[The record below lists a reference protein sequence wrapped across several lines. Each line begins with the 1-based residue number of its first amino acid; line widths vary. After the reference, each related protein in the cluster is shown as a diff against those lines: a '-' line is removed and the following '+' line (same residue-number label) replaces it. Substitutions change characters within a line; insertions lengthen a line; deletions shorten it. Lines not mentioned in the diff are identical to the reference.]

1 MKSIKVKILGP
12 VAVLA
17 VLVLVTSAFSILGAG
32 NIEKKGRVISDQ
44 YLATIQDVS
53 AMSKNTQT
61 LMRLSYN
68 YILAQ
73 SDAAEKKVETSI
85 SQTKQTL
92 ENQMADFSN
101 NLTPEETEAFQKF
114 QSDYQAYLSKY
125 NAMVKY
131 VQRPDQNEN
140 VSIVANNDLVE
151 MSSQIETDL
160 ENMIELES
168 SLADQAVANMESAY
182 ASSMGVGIVC
192 PLLGIVALVAAIII
206 SNRMVV
212 KPVVAANK
220 KLGEIV
226 SLIEEHKGDLTMRV
240 ESGYQDEIGA
250 LADGINLFLDKLQ
263 STMGVIVSGTQNL
276 TRVVNMVTEN
286 VSASNDN
293 AQDVS
298 SAMEELS
305 ATMEEI
311 AATVQTVTENT
322 ESISREVADIADRTG
337 QMNTYSKEM
346 QERADTLA
354 KNANENKTQTDAM
367 VGNIVGTL
375 KQAIEES
382 RSVEKVNELT
392 GEILN
397 ISSQTNLLALNASI
411 EAARAGDA
419 GKGFAVV
426 ADEIRQ
432 LADSSRDTANNI
444 QAINE
449 HVTKAV
455 HALIDNSNAMIAF
468 IEETVL
474 PDYGTYADSGEQYNE
489 DASYVSEVM
498 NEFTEKTENLKN
510 IMNNVVESIEGIAK
524 AVEESANAVTSSAM
538 STGSL
543 VEDMHT
549 INEQMGSSKETVESL
564 KAEADVFKKF

>member
-1 MKSIKVKILGP
+1 MKSIKAKILGP
-12 VAVLA
+12 VVVLA
-17 VLVLVTSAFSILGAG
+17 VLVLVTSVFSILGAG

-73 SDAAEKKVETSI
+73 GDAAEKKVETSI

-131 VQRPDQNEN
+131 VQTNQNEN
-140 VSIVANNDLVE
+140 ASIVANNDLVE

-192 PLLGIVALVAAIII
+192 LLLGIVALVAAIII

-305 ATMEEI
+305 ATMQEI

-322 ESISREVADIADRTG
+322 ESIGEVNDIADRTG

-354 KNANENKTQTDAM
+354 KNANENKVQTDAM

-455 HALIDNSNAMIAF
+455 HALIDNSNAMITF

>member
-1 MKSIKVKILGP
+1 
-12 VAVLA
+12 
-17 VLVLVTSAFSILGAG
+17 
-32 NIEKKGRVISDQ
+32 
-44 YLATIQDVS
+44 
-53 AMSKNTQT
+53 
-61 LMRLSYN
+61 
-68 YILAQ
+68 
-73 SDAAEKKVETSI
+73 
-85 SQTKQTL
+85 
-92 ENQMADFSN
+92 
-101 NLTPEETEAFQKF
+101 
-114 QSDYQAYLSKY
+114 
-125 NAMVKY
+125 
-131 VQRPDQNEN
+131 
-140 VSIVANNDLVE
+140 
-151 MSSQIETDL
+151 
-160 ENMIELES
+160 
-168 SLADQAVANMESAY
+168 
-182 ASSMGVGIVC
+182 
-192 PLLGIVALVAAIII
+192 
-206 SNRMVV
+206 
-212 KPVVAANK
+212 
-220 KLGEIV
+220 
-226 SLIEEHKGDLTMRV
+226 MRV

-305 ATMEEI
+305 ATMQEI

-322 ESISREVADIADRTG
+322 ESISGEVNDIADRTG

-432 LADSSRDTANNI
+432 LADSSRDTANN
-444 QAINE
+444 E

-498 NEFTEKTENLKN
+498 NEFTAKTENLKN

-538 STGSL
+538 STSSL

>member
-1 MKSIKVKILGP
+1 MKSIKAKILGP
-12 VAVLA
+12 VVVLA
-17 VLVLVTSAFSILGAG
+17 VLVLVTSVFSILGAG

-73 SDAAEKKVETSI
+73 SDSAEKKVETSI

-131 VQRPDQNEN
+131 VQTDQNEN
-140 VSIVANNDLVE
+140 ASIVANNDLVE

-192 PLLGIVALVAAIII
+192 LLLGIVALVAAIII

-411 EAARAGDA
+411 EAA
-419 GKGFAVV
+419 
-426 ADEIRQ
+426 IRQ

-474 PDYGTYADSGEQYNE
+474 PDYGTYVDSGEQYNE

>member
-32 NIEKKGRVISDQ
+32 NIEKKGRVISDE

-73 SDAAEKKVETSI
+73 GDAAEKKVETSI

-131 VQRPDQNEN
+131 VQTNQNEN
-140 VSIVANNDLVE
+140 ASIVANNDLVE

-192 PLLGIVALVAAIII
+192 LLLGIVALVAAIII

-263 STMGVIVSGTQNL
+263 STMGVISGTQNL

-305 ATMEEI
+305 ATMQEI

-322 ESISREVADIADRTG
+322 ESISGEVNDIADRTG

-354 KNANENKTQTDAM
+354 KNANENKVQTDAM

>member
-32 NIEKKGRVISDQ
+32 NIEKKGRVISDE

-73 SDAAEKKVETSI
+73 GDAAEKKVETSI

-131 VQRPDQNEN
+131 VQTNQNEN
-140 VSIVANNDLVE
+140 ASIVANNDLVE

-192 PLLGIVALVAAIII
+192 LLLGIVALVAAIII

-298 SAMEELS
+298 SAMAEHCR
-305 ATMEEI
+305 
-311 AATVQTVTENT
+311 N
-322 ESISREVADIADRTG
+322 G
-337 QMNTYSKEM
+337 
-346 QERADTLA
+346 
-354 KNANENKTQTDAM
+354 TD
-367 VGNIVGTL
+367 
-375 KQAIEES
+375 
-382 RSVEKVNELT
+382 
-392 GEILN
+392 
-397 ISSQTNLLALNASI
+397 
-411 EAARAGDA
+411 GD
-419 GKGFAVV
+419 GKYRVYQ
-426 ADEIRQ
+426 R
-432 LADSSRDTANNI
+432 
-444 QAINE
+444 
-449 HVTKAV
+449 
-455 HALIDNSNAMIAF
+455 
-468 IEETVL
+468 
-474 PDYGTYADSGEQYNE
+474 
-489 DASYVSEVM
+489 
-498 NEFTEKTENLKN
+498 
-510 IMNNVVESIEGIAK
+510 
-524 AVEESANAVTSSAM
+524 
-538 STGSL
+538 
-543 VEDMHT
+543 
-549 INEQMGSSKETVESL
+549 
-564 KAEADVFKKF
+564 

>member
-32 NIEKKGRVISDQ
+32 NIEKKGRVISDE

-73 SDAAEKKVETSI
+73 GDAAEKKVETSI

-131 VQRPDQNEN
+131 VQTDQNEN
-140 VSIVANNDLVE
+140 ASIVANNDLVE

-192 PLLGIVALVAAIII
+192 LLLGIVALVAAIII

-305 ATMEEI
+305 ATMQEI

-322 ESISREVADIADRTG
+322 ESISGEVNDIADRTG
-337 QMNTYSKEM
+337 QMNAYSKEM

-354 KNANENKTQTDAM
+354 KNANENKVQTDAM

-411 EAARAGDA
+411 EAARAGEA
-419 GKGFAVV
+419 GRGFAVV
-426 ADEIRQ
+426 ASEIGK
-432 LADSSRDTANNI
+432 LSESSRDAAVNI
-444 QAINE
+444 QSINSTVIGTVQE
-449 HVTKAV
+449 LIKNANALVTYMEQN
-455 HALIDNSNAMIAF
+455 I
-468 IEETVL
+468 L
-474 PDYGTYADSGEQYNE
+474 PDYDNFVCAGAQYND
-489 DASYVSEVM
+489 DAVYI
-498 NEFTEKTENLKN
+498 NE
-510 IMNNVVESIEGIAK
+510 VVEKFHQMAADLKQRTESVMEYISQIQR
-524 AVEESANAVTSSAM
+524 AVEEGSEGINLAAKNTATLSEEISHISSQIM
-538 STGSL
+538 YNKK
-543 VEDMHT
+543 
-549 INEQMGSSKETVESL
+549 I
-564 KAEADVFKKF
+564 ADVLSEEAEHFI

>member
-1 MKSIKVKILGP
+1 MKSIKAKILGP
-12 VAVLA
+12 VVVLA
-17 VLVLVTSAFSILGAG
+17 VLVLVTSVFSILGAG

-73 SDAAEKKVETSI
+73 SDSAEKKVETSI

-131 VQRPDQNEN
+131 VQTDQNEN
-140 VSIVANNDLVE
+140 ASIVANNDLVE

-192 PLLGIVALVAAIII
+192 LLLGIVALVAAIII

-411 EAARAGDA
+411 EAARAGEA

-426 ADEIRQ
+426 ADEIRV
-432 LADSSRDTANNI
+432 LADSSRSTANDI
-444 QAINE
+444 QAISNE
-449 HVTKAV
+449 VTNSVAELADNANKM
-455 HALIDNSNAMIAF
+455 IDF
-468 IEETVL
+468 IVEVVM
-474 PDYGTYADSGEQYNE
+474 PDYDKLVNIGEQYNQ
-489 DASYVSEVM
+489 DAGNFDDIM
-498 NEFTEKTENLKN
+498 RGFTD
-510 IMNNVVESIEGIAK
+510 K
-524 AVEESANAVTSSAM
+524 AVELKQATEEVAKLIRGMSS
-538 STGSL
+538 
-543 VEDMHT
+543 T
-549 INEQMGSSKETVESL
+549 INENSDGIAAVSNNTVGLTEGISQIKEEMSQTESVSERLENTVGR
-564 KAEADVFKKF
+564 FTRI

>member
-1 MKSIKVKILGP
+1 
-12 VAVLA
+12 
-17 VLVLVTSAFSILGAG
+17 
-32 NIEKKGRVISDQ
+32 
-44 YLATIQDVS
+44 
-53 AMSKNTQT
+53 
-61 LMRLSYN
+61 
-68 YILAQ
+68 
-73 SDAAEKKVETSI
+73 
-85 SQTKQTL
+85 
-92 ENQMADFSN
+92 
-101 NLTPEETEAFQKF
+101 
-114 QSDYQAYLSKY
+114 
-125 NAMVKY
+125 
-131 VQRPDQNEN
+131 
-140 VSIVANNDLVE
+140 
-151 MSSQIETDL
+151 
-160 ENMIELES
+160 
-168 SLADQAVANMESAY
+168 
-182 ASSMGVGIVC
+182 
-192 PLLGIVALVAAIII
+192 
-206 SNRMVV
+206 
-212 KPVVAANK
+212 
-220 KLGEIV
+220 
-226 SLIEEHKGDLTMRV
+226 
-240 ESGYQDEIGA
+240 
-250 LADGINLFLDKLQ
+250 
-263 STMGVIVSGTQNL
+263 
-276 TRVVNMVTEN
+276 
-286 VSASNDN
+286 
-293 AQDVS
+293 
-298 SAMEELS
+298 
-305 ATMEEI
+305 
-311 AATVQTVTENT
+311 
-322 ESISREVADIADRTG
+322 
-337 QMNTYSKEM
+337 MNTYSKEM

>member
-1 MKSIKVKILGP
+1 MKSIKAKILGP
-12 VAVLA
+12 VVVLA
-17 VLVLVTSAFSILGAG
+17 VLVLVTSVFSILGAG

-73 SDAAEKKVETSI
+73 SDSAEKKVETSI

-131 VQRPDQNEN
+131 VQTDQNEN
-140 VSIVANNDLVE
+140 ASIVANNDLVE

-192 PLLGIVALVAAIII
+192 LLLGIVALVAAIII

-346 QERADTLA
+346 QERA
-354 KNANENKTQTDAM
+354 NENKTQTDAM

-474 PDYGTYADSGEQYNE
+474 PDYGTYVDSGEQYNE

>member
-131 VQRPDQNEN
+131 VQTDQNEN
-140 VSIVANNDLVE
+140 ASIVANNDLVE

-192 PLLGIVALVAAIII
+192 LLLGIVALVAAIII

-298 SAMEELS
+298 SAMEEL
-305 ATMEEI
+305 
-311 AATVQTVTENT
+311 
-322 ESISREVADIADRTG
+322 
-337 QMNTYSKEM
+337 
-346 QERADTLA
+346 
-354 KNANENKTQTDAM
+354 
-367 VGNIVGTL
+367 
-375 KQAIEES
+375 
-382 RSVEKVNELT
+382 
-392 GEILN
+392 
-397 ISSQTNLLALNASI
+397 
-411 EAARAGDA
+411 
-419 GKGFAVV
+419 
-426 ADEIRQ
+426 
-432 LADSSRDTANNI
+432 
-444 QAINE
+444 
-449 HVTKAV
+449 
-455 HALIDNSNAMIAF
+455 
-468 IEETVL
+468 
-474 PDYGTYADSGEQYNE
+474 
-489 DASYVSEVM
+489 
-498 NEFTEKTENLKN
+498 
-510 IMNNVVESIEGIAK
+510 
-524 AVEESANAVTSSAM
+524 
-538 STGSL
+538 
-543 VEDMHT
+543 
-549 INEQMGSSKETVESL
+549 
-564 KAEADVFKKF
+564 

>member
-32 NIEKKGRVISDQ
+32 NIEKKGRVISDE

-73 SDAAEKKVETSI
+73 GDAAEKKVEISI

-101 NLTPEETEAFQKF
+101 TLTPEETEAFQKF

-131 VQRPDQNEN
+131 VQTNQNEN
-140 VSIVANNDLVE
+140 ASIVANNDLVE

-192 PLLGIVALVAAIII
+192 LLLGIVALVAAIII

-305 ATMEEI
+305 ATMQEI

-322 ESISREVADIADRTG
+322 ESISGEVNDIADRTG

-354 KNANENKTQTDAM
+354 KNANENKVQTDAM

>member
-32 NIEKKGRVISDQ
+32 NIEKKGRVISDE

-73 SDAAEKKVETSI
+73 GDAAEKKVETSI

-131 VQRPDQNEN
+131 VQTNQNEN
-140 VSIVANNDLVE
+140 ASIVANNDLVE

-192 PLLGIVALVAAIII
+192 LLLGIVALVAAIII

-305 ATMEEI
+305 ATMQEI

-322 ESISREVADIADRTG
+322 ESISGEVNDIADRTG

-354 KNANENKTQTDAM
+354 KNANENKVQTDAM

-474 PDYGTYADSGEQYNE
+474 SDYGTYADSGEQYNE

-524 AVEESANAVTSSAM
+524 AVEESANAVTSSAI

>member
-1 MKSIKVKILGP
+1 M
-12 VAVLA
+12 
-17 VLVLVTSAFSILGAG
+17 
-32 NIEKKGRVISDQ
+32 
-44 YLATIQDVS
+44 
-53 AMSKNTQT
+53 
-61 LMRLSYN
+61 
-68 YILAQ
+68 
-73 SDAAEKKVETSI
+73 ETSI

-131 VQRPDQNEN
+131 VQTNQNEN
-140 VSIVANNDLVE
+140 ASIVANNDLVE

-192 PLLGIVALVAAIII
+192 LLLGIVALVAAIII

-305 ATMEEI
+305 ATMQEI

-322 ESISREVADIADRTG
+322 ESISGEVNDIADRTG
-337 QMNTYSKEM
+337 QMNAYSKEM

-354 KNANENKTQTDAM
+354 KNANENKVQTDAM

>member
-1 MKSIKVKILGP
+1 MKSIKAKILGP

-73 SDAAEKKVETSI
+73 SDAAEKKGEASI

-92 ENQMADFSN
+92 ENQMADFLN

-131 VQRPDQNEN
+131 VQTDQNEN
-140 VSIVANNDLVE
+140 ASIVANNDLVE

-192 PLLGIVALVAAIII
+192 LLLGIVALVAAIII

-276 TRVVNMVTEN
+276 TRVVNTVTEN

-411 EAARAGDA
+411 EAARAGEA

-426 ADEIRQ
+426 ADEIRV
-432 LADSSRDTANNI
+432 LADSSRSTANDI
-444 QAINE
+444 QAISNE
-449 HVTKAV
+449 VTNSVAELADNANKM
-455 HALIDNSNAMIAF
+455 IDF
-468 IEETVL
+468 IVEVVM
-474 PDYGTYADSGEQYNE
+474 PDYDKLVNIGEQYNQ
-489 DASYVSEVM
+489 DAGNFDDIM
-498 NEFTEKTENLKN
+498 RGFTD
-510 IMNNVVESIEGIAK
+510 K
-524 AVEESANAVTSSAM
+524 AVELKQATEEVAKLIRGMSS
-538 STGSL
+538 
-543 VEDMHT
+543 T
-549 INEQMGSSKETVESL
+549 INENSDGIAAVSNNTVGLTEGISQIKEEMSQTESVSERLENTVGR
-564 KAEADVFKKF
+564 FTRI

>member
-32 NIEKKGRVISDQ
+32 NIEKKGRVISDE

-73 SDAAEKKVETSI
+73 GDAAEKKVETSI

-131 VQRPDQNEN
+131 VQTNQNEN
-140 VSIVANNDLVE
+140 ASIVANNDLVE

-192 PLLGIVALVAAIII
+192 LLLGIVALVAAIII

-305 ATMEEI
+305 ATMQEI

-322 ESISREVADIADRTG
+322 ESISGEDIADRTG

-354 KNANENKTQTDAM
+354 KNANENKVQTDAM

>member
-32 NIEKKGRVISDQ
+32 NIEKKGRVISDE

-73 SDAAEKKVETSI
+73 GDAAEKKVETSI

-131 VQRPDQNEN
+131 VQTDQNEN
-140 VSIVANNDLVE
+140 ASIVANNDLVE

-192 PLLGIVALVAAIII
+192 LLLGIVALVAAIII

-305 ATMEEI
+305 ATMQEI

-322 ESISREVADIADRTG
+322 ESISGEVNDIADRTG
-337 QMNTYSKEM
+337 QMNAYSKEM

-354 KNANENKTQTDAM
+354 KNANENKVQTDAM

-449 HVTKAV
+449 HVTK
-455 HALIDNSNAMIAF
+455 AMIAF

>member
-32 NIEKKGRVISDQ
+32 NIEKKGRVISDE

-73 SDAAEKKVETSI
+73 GDAAEKKVETSI

-92 ENQMADFSN
+92 ENQMADFSK

-131 VQRPDQNEN
+131 VQTNQNEN
-140 VSIVANNDLVE
+140 ASIVANNDLVE

-192 PLLGIVALVAAIII
+192 LLLGIVALVAAIII

-305 ATMEEI
+305 ATMQEI

-322 ESISREVADIADRTG
+322 ESISGEVNDIADRTG

-354 KNANENKTQTDAM
+354 KNANENKVQTDAM

-474 PDYGTYADSGEQYNE
+474 TDYGTYADSGEQYNE

>member
-1 MKSIKVKILGP
+1 MWNP
-12 VAVLA
+12 V
-17 VLVLVTSAFSILGAG
+17 I
-32 NIEKKGRVISDQ
+32 
-44 YLATIQDVS
+44 
-53 AMSKNTQT
+53 
-61 LMRLSYN
+61 
-68 YILAQ
+68 
-73 SDAAEKKVETSI
+73 
-85 SQTKQTL
+85 
-92 ENQMADFSN
+92 
-101 NLTPEETEAFQKF
+101 
-114 QSDYQAYLSKY
+114 
-125 NAMVKY
+125 
-131 VQRPDQNEN
+131 
-140 VSIVANNDLVE
+140 
-151 MSSQIETDL
+151 
-160 ENMIELES
+160 
-168 SLADQAVANMESAY
+168 
-182 ASSMGVGIVC
+182 
-192 PLLGIVALVAAIII
+192 
-206 SNRMVV
+206 
-212 KPVVAANK
+212 
-220 KLGEIV
+220 
-226 SLIEEHKGDLTMRV
+226 
-240 ESGYQDEIGA
+240 QDEIGA

-305 ATMEEI
+305 ATMQEI

-322 ESISREVADIADRTG
+322 ESISGEVNDIADRTG

-354 KNANENKTQTDAM
+354 KNANENKVQTDAM

-411 EAARAGDA
+411 EAARRRCRKRLCGSC
-419 GKGFAVV
+419 G
-426 ADEIRQ
+426 EIRQ

-455 HALIDNSNAMIAF
+455 HALIDNSNAMITF

-524 AVEESANAVTSSAM
+524 AVEKVPMRLQAPR
-538 STGSL
+538 
-543 VEDMHT
+543 
-549 INEQMGSSKETVESL
+549 
-564 KAEADVFKKF
+564 

>member
-17 VLVLVTSAFSILGAG
+17 VLVLVSSAFSILGAG
-32 NIEKKGRVISDQ
+32 NIEKKGRVISDE

-73 SDAAEKKVETSI
+73 GDAAEKKVETSI

-131 VQRPDQNEN
+131 VQTNQNEN
-140 VSIVANNDLVE
+140 ASIVANNDLVE

-192 PLLGIVALVAAIII
+192 LLLGIVALVAAIII

-305 ATMEEI
+305 ATMQEI

-322 ESISREVADIADRTG
+322 ESISGEVNDIADRTG

-354 KNANENKTQTDAM
+354 KNANENKVQTDAM

-382 RSVEKVNELT
+382 RSVEKVNE

>member
-1 MKSIKVKILGP
+1 MKSIKAKILGP
-12 VAVLA
+12 VVVLA
-17 VLVLVTSAFSILGAG
+17 VLVLVTSVFSILGAG

-73 SDAAEKKVETSI
+73 GDAAEKKVETSI

-131 VQRPDQNEN
+131 VQTNQNEN
-140 VSIVANNDLVE
+140 ASIVANNDLVE

-192 PLLGIVALVAAIII
+192 LLLGIVALVAAIII

-411 EAARAGDA
+411 EAARAGEA

-426 ADEIRQ
+426 ADEIRV
-432 LADSSRDTANNI
+432 LADSSRSTANDI
-444 QAINE
+444 QAISNE
-449 HVTKAV
+449 VTNSVAELADNANKM
-455 HALIDNSNAMIAF
+455 IDF
-468 IEETVL
+468 IVEVVM
-474 PDYGTYADSGEQYNE
+474 PDYDKLVNIGEQYNQ
-489 DASYVSEVM
+489 DAGNFDDIM
-498 NEFTEKTENLKN
+498 RGFTD
-510 IMNNVVESIEGIAK
+510 K
-524 AVEESANAVTSSAM
+524 AVELKQAMEEVAKLIRGMSS
-538 STGSL
+538 
-543 VEDMHT
+543 T
-549 INEQMGSSKETVESL
+549 INENSDGIAAVSNNTVGLTEGISQIKEEMSQTESVSERLENTVGR
-564 KAEADVFKKF
+564 FTRI

>member
-32 NIEKKGRVISDQ
+32 NIEKKGRVISDE

-73 SDAAEKKVETSI
+73 GDAAEKKVETSI

-131 VQRPDQNEN
+131 VQTNQNEN
-140 VSIVANNDLVE
+140 ASIVANNDLVE

-192 PLLGIVALVAAIII
+192 LLLGIVAL
-206 SNRMVV
+206 
-212 KPVVAANK
+212 VAANK

-305 ATMEEI
+305 ATMQEI

-322 ESISREVADIADRTG
+322 ESISGEVNDIADRTG

-354 KNANENKTQTDAM
+354 KNANENKVQTDAM

>member
-1 MKSIKVKILGP
+1 MKSIKAKILGP
-12 VAVLA
+12 VVVLA
-17 VLVLVTSAFSILGAG
+17 VLVLVTSVFSILGAG

-73 SDAAEKKVETSI
+73 SDSAEKKVETSI

-131 VQRPDQNEN
+131 VQTDQNEN
-140 VSIVANNDLVE
+140 ASIVANNDLVE

-192 PLLGIVALVAAIII
+192 LLLII

-474 PDYGTYADSGEQYNE
+474 PDYGTYVDSGEQYNE

>member
-32 NIEKKGRVISDQ
+32 NIEKKGRVISDE

-73 SDAAEKKVETSI
+73 GDAAEKKVETSI

-131 VQRPDQNEN
+131 VQTNQNEN
-140 VSIVANNDLVE
+140 ASIVANNDLVE

-182 ASSMGVGIVC
+182 ASSIVC
-192 PLLGIVALVAAIII
+192 LLLGIVALVAAIII

-305 ATMEEI
+305 ATMQEI

-322 ESISREVADIADRTG
+322 ESISGEVNDIADRTG

-354 KNANENKTQTDAM
+354 KNANENKVQTDAM

-455 HALIDNSNAMIAF
+455 HALIDNSNAMITF

>member
-32 NIEKKGRVISDQ
+32 NIEKKGRVISDE

-68 YILAQ
+68 YILARG
-73 SDAAEKKVETSI
+73 DAAEKKVETSD
-85 SQTKQTL
+85 SQTKQPL

-101 NLTPEETEAFQKF
+101 KLTPEETEAFQKF

-131 VQRPDQNEN
+131 VQTNQNEN
-140 VSIVANNDLVE
+140 ASIVANNDLVE

-192 PLLGIVALVAAIII
+192 LLLGIVALVAAIII

-276 TRVVNMVTEN
+276 IRVGNMVTEN
-286 VSASNDN
+286 GAASNDN
-293 AQDVS
+293 AQDGS

-305 ATMEEI
+305 ATMQEI

-322 ESISREVADIADRTG
+322 ESISGEVNDIADRTG

-354 KNANENKTQTDAM
+354 KNANENKVQTDAM

-411 EAARAGDA
+411 EAARAGEA

-426 ADEIRQ
+426 ADEIRE
-432 LADSSRDTANNI
+432 LADSSRSTANDI
-444 QAINE
+444 QAISNE
-449 HVTKAV
+449 VTNSVAELADNANKM
-455 HALIDNSNAMIAF
+455 IDF
-468 IEETVL
+468 IVEVVM
-474 PDYGTYADSGEQYNE
+474 PDYDKLVNIGEQYNQ
-489 DASYVSEVM
+489 DAGNFDDIM
-498 NEFTEKTENLKN
+498 RGFTD
-510 IMNNVVESIEGIAK
+510 K
-524 AVEESANAVTSSAM
+524 AVELKQATEEVAKLIRGMSS
-538 STGSL
+538 
-543 VEDMHT
+543 T
-549 INEQMGSSKETVESL
+549 INENSDGIAAVSNNTVGLTEGISQIKEEISQTESVSERLENTVGR
-564 KAEADVFKKF
+564 FTRI

>member
-32 NIEKKGRVISDQ
+32 NIEKKGRVISDE

-73 SDAAEKKVETSI
+73 GDAAEKKVETSI

-131 VQRPDQNEN
+131 VQTNQNEN
-140 VSIVANNDLVE
+140 ASIVANNDLVE

-192 PLLGIVALVAAIII
+192 LLLGIVALVAAIII

-305 ATMEEI
+305 ATMQEI

-322 ESISREVADIADRTG
+322 ESISGEVNDIADRTG

-354 KNANENKTQTDAM
+354 KNANENKVQTDAM

-411 EAARAGDA
+411 EAAGDA

>member
-1 MKSIKVKILGP
+1 
-12 VAVLA
+12 
-17 VLVLVTSAFSILGAG
+17 
-32 NIEKKGRVISDQ
+32 
-44 YLATIQDVS
+44 
-53 AMSKNTQT
+53 
-61 LMRLSYN
+61 
-68 YILAQ
+68 
-73 SDAAEKKVETSI
+73 
-85 SQTKQTL
+85 
-92 ENQMADFSN
+92 
-101 NLTPEETEAFQKF
+101 
-114 QSDYQAYLSKY
+114 
-125 NAMVKY
+125 
-131 VQRPDQNEN
+131 
-140 VSIVANNDLVE
+140 
-151 MSSQIETDL
+151 
-160 ENMIELES
+160 
-168 SLADQAVANMESAY
+168 
-182 ASSMGVGIVC
+182 
-192 PLLGIVALVAAIII
+192 
-206 SNRMVV
+206 
-212 KPVVAANK
+212 
-220 KLGEIV
+220 
-226 SLIEEHKGDLTMRV
+226 
-240 ESGYQDEIGA
+240 
-250 LADGINLFLDKLQ
+250 
-263 STMGVIVSGTQNL
+263 
-276 TRVVNMVTEN
+276 
-286 VSASNDN
+286 
-293 AQDVS
+293 
-298 SAMEELS
+298 MEELS
-305 ATMEEI
+305 ATMQEI

-322 ESISREVADIADRTG
+322 ESISGEVNDIADRTG

-354 KNANENKTQTDAM
+354 KNANENKVQTDAM

-524 AVEESANAVTSSAM
+524 AVEEK
-538 STGSL
+538 TGTKATVINPYYITGIDEVL
-543 VEDMHT
+543 LEDLKKDHDVVIT
-549 INEQMGSSKETVESL
+549 LEDGFLEGGFGEKIARFYGDSDVKVLNYGVKKELLDRYDIEELLKKNHLTVQQIVGDL
-564 KAEADVFKKF
+564 KF

>member
-32 NIEKKGRVISDQ
+32 NIEKKGRVISDE

-73 SDAAEKKVETSI
+73 GDAAEKKVETSI

-131 VQRPDQNEN
+131 VQTNQNEN
-140 VSIVANNDLVE
+140 ASIVANNDLVE

-192 PLLGIVALVAAIII
+192 LLLGIVALVAAIII

-305 ATMEEI
+305 ATMQEI

-322 ESISREVADIADRTG
+322 ESISGEVNDIADRTG

-354 KNANENKTQTDAM
+354 KNANENKVQTDAM

-411 EAARAGDA
+411 EAARAGEA

-426 ADEIRQ
+426 ADEIRV
-432 LADSSRDTANNI
+432 LADSSRSTANDI
-444 QAINE
+444 QAISNE
-449 HVTKAV
+449 VTNSVAELADNANKM
-455 HALIDNSNAMIAF
+455 IDF
-468 IEETVL
+468 IVEVVM
-474 PDYGTYADSGEQYNE
+474 PDYDKLVNIGEQYNQ
-489 DASYVSEVM
+489 DAGNFDDIM
-498 NEFTEKTENLKN
+498 RGFTD
-510 IMNNVVESIEGIAK
+510 K
-524 AVEESANAVTSSAM
+524 AVELKQATEEVAKLIRGMSS
-538 STGSL
+538 
-543 VEDMHT
+543 T
-549 INEQMGSSKETVESL
+549 INENSDGIAAVSNNTVGLTEGIRQIKEEMSQTESVSERLENTVGR
-564 KAEADVFKKF
+564 FTRI